1 MEKTNST
8 FKERV
13 VLHDTAQ
20 AIPEQSII
28 PSPTSVSHRRKM
40 IHKTQRIKVADIIIP
55 ERKRQINENKVREL
69 AESIKI
75 SGLLQPVVVT
85 TERLLVA
92 GAHRLAACRQ
102 LGISE
107 ISATVIDNAEA
118 QKELAEI
125 EENLVRHSLTAL
137 ERCFQLRRRKELYE
151 ALNPQFARGKYD
163 RGKFKAKAETA
174 ENEVHGKNA
183 APENKSK
190 NDSPV
195 AYENTAFTAAA
206 AREAKVTSRT
216 VQREISVAAK
226 LAPEVVEAIREHSIA
241 NRTNQLYE
249 LSRFPSAAQKEI
261 TRLMIEQKE
270 PFASAARQVREK
282 YYPEKAAANVNQAE
296 QTASGTEQLKL
307 AESKSPTGVMP
318 SSFPDKQ
325 LQIQHLFRLLRE
337 LAEFQFQAT
346 TDDLSMFVEWQSK
359 INLDFELTPQLER
372 YFTLFGEFALDCSA
386 INFDE
391 EMPSK
396 SSAENELAPLTEA
409 MNRFYSEIEA
419 HSEIG
424 GAGKEPSFDN
434 RAERSLVAKGTSFEN
449 QKESPKL
456 FDDDFERW

>member
-8 FKERV
+8 FNERV
-13 VLHDTAQ
+13 VSHDT
-20 AIPEQSII
+20 IPAVSE
-28 PSPTSVSHRRKM
+28 PSSMHWRASASHRRKL
-40 IHKTQRIKVADIIIP
+40 IHKTQRIKIADIIIP

-92 GAHRLAACRQ
+92 GAHRLAACCQ
-102 LGISE
+102 LGIAE
-107 ISATVIDNAEA
+107 ISATVIDSAEA

-163 RGKFKAKAETA
+163 RRKSKAKAETA

-195 AYENTAFTAAA
+195 AYENTAFTAVA

-241 NRTNQLYE
+241 NRANQLYE
-249 LSRFPSAAQKEI
+249 LSRFPPAAQKEI
-261 TRLMIEQKE
+261 TLLMIEKKE
-270 PFASAARQVREK
+270 PFAGAARQVREK
-282 YYPEKAAANVNQAE
+282 YCQEKAATEVNQDG
-296 QTASGTEQLKL
+296 QTASITEQLKL
-307 AESKSPTGVMP
+307 AENNLPTGVM
-318 SSFPDKQ
+318 SSGFPDKQ
-325 LQIQHLFRLLRE
+325 LQIQHLFRLIKE

-346 TDDLSMFVEWQSK
+346 TEDLSMFVEWQSK
-359 INLDFELTPQLER
+359 ANLDFELTPQLRR

-386 INFDE
+386 INFNE

-396 SSAENELAPLTEA
+396 ASAENELAPLTEA

-419 HSEIG
+419 HGEIG
-424 GAGKEPSFDN
+424 GAGKEPDFDDQ
-434 RAERSLVAKGTSFEN
+434 EESHLAKSDASFEY
-449 QKESPKL
+449 QKESPRL
-456 FDDDFERW
+456 FDDDFDRW